1 MAILPTLSLNLG
13 SPEPERL
20 IAFYRD
26 TLGLTPAPE
35 MSPGAFALGA
45 LGSGS
50 LIVSGHSEV
59 TGPATDAVRYLIN
72 FVVDD
77 LDGEQARLERKGVEF
92 VRSKGEEPWGGRIST
107 FLDPDGNY
115 CQLIE
120 TPETR
125 SAG

>member
-1 MAILPTLSLNLG
+1 MAILPALSLNLG

-35 MSPGAFALGA
+35 MSPGAFALG
-45 LGSGS
+45 SGF
-50 LIVSGHSEV
+50 LIVSGHGEV
-59 TGPATDAVRYLIN
+59 TGPAIDAKRYLIN

-77 LDGEQARLERKGVEF
+77 LDAEQARLEAGGVEF

-120 TPETR
+120 TPETWA
-125 SAG
+125 AG

>member
-1 MAILPTLSLNLG
+1 MAILPGFSLNLG

-26 TLGLTPAPE
+26 TLGLIPAPE
-35 MSPGAFALGA
+35 VSPGAFAV
-45 LGSGS
+45 GSGF

-59 TGPATDAVRYLIN
+59 TGPATDAARCLIN

-77 LDGEQARLERKGVEF
+77 LDAEQARLETGGVEF

-120 TPETR
+120 TPEMR
-125 SAG
+125 AGG

>member
-1 MAILPTLSLNLG
+1 MAILPALSLNLG

-20 IAFYRD
+20 VAFYRD

-35 MSPGAFALGA
+35 MSPGAFALG
-45 LGSGS
+45 SGF
-50 LIVSGHSEV
+50 LIVSSHSEV
-59 TGPATDAVRYLIN
+59 AGPATDATRYLIN

-77 LDGEQARLERKGVEF
+77 LDAEQARLEAGGVEF

-125 SAG
+125 ASG

>member
-1 MAILPTLSLNLG
+1 MAILPALSLNVG

-35 MSPGAFALGA
+35 LSPGAFS
-45 LGSGS
+45 LGSGF

-59 TGPATDAVRYLIN
+59 TGPATDAARHLIN
-72 FVVDD
+72 FITDD
-77 LDGEQARLERKGVEF
+77 LDAEQARLEAGGVTF
-92 VRSKGEEPWGGRIST
+92 IRSKGEEFWGGRIST
-107 FLDPDGNY
+107 FPDPDGNY

-120 TPETR
+120 TPESR
-125 SAG
+125 ALRG

>member
-13 SPEPERL
+13 SAEPERL
-20 IAFYRD
+20 ITFYRD

-35 MSPGAFALGA
+35 MSPGAFALG
-45 LGSGS
+45 GGF
-50 LIVSGHSEV
+50 LIVSAHGEV
-59 TGPATDAVRYLIN
+59 TGPASDAVRYLIN

-77 LDGEQARLERKGVEF
+77 LDGEEARLEARGVEF
-92 VRSKGEEPWGGRIST
+92 VRSKGEEPWGGCIST

>member
-1 MAILPTLSLNLG
+1 MILPSLSLNLG
-13 SPEPERL
+13 SERPERL

-26 TLGLTPAPE
+26 VVGLRPAPDVG
-35 MSPGAFALGA
+35 PGAFALGQ
-45 LGSGS
+45 SY
-50 LIVSGHSEV
+50 LIVSGHDEV
-59 TGPATDAVRYLIN
+59 RGPAADAKRCLIN

-77 LDGEQARLERKGVEF
+77 LDAEQARLEAGGAAF

-107 FLDPDGNY
+107 FPDPDGNL

-125 SAG
+125 ALRPQ

>member
-1 MAILPTLSLNLG
+1 MAILPALSLNLG

-35 MSPGAFALGA
+35 MSPGAFALG
-45 LGSGS
+45 SGF

-59 TGPATDAVRYLIN
+59 TGPATDPVRYLIN
-72 FVVDD
+72 FVVTD
-77 LDGEQARLERKGVEF
+77 LDGEQARLETAGVEF

-120 TPETR
+120 TPEPR
-125 SAG
+125 ALGG

>member
-1 MAILPTLSLNLG
+1 MILPSLSLNLG
-13 SPEPERL
+13 SERPERL

-26 TLGLTPAPE
+26 VVGLTPAPE
-35 MSPGAFALGA
+35 MSPGAFALGQ
-45 LGSGS
+45 SY
-50 LIVSGHSEV
+50 LIVSAHDEV
-59 TGPATDAVRYLIN
+59 RGPATDAKRCLIN

-77 LDGEQARLERKGVEF
+77 LDAEHARLEAGGAAF

-107 FLDPDGNY
+107 FLDPDGNH

-125 SAG
+125 ALRQ

>member
-1 MAILPTLSLNLG
+1 MAILPGFSLNLG

-20 IAFYRD
+20 VAFYRD
-26 TLGLTPAPE
+26 ILGLTSAPE
-35 MSPGAFALGA
+35 MSPGAFS
-45 LGSGS
+45 LGSGF
-50 LIVSGHSEV
+50 LIISGHSEV

-77 LDGEQARLERKGVEF
+77 LDAEQARLEAAAVEF

-120 TPETR
+120 TPESR
-125 SAG
+125 SAGA

>member
-1 MAILPTLSLNLG
+1 MAILPALSLNLG
-13 SPEPERL
+13 SPGPERL

-35 MSPGAFALGA
+35 TSPGAFALG
-45 LGSGS
+45 SG
-50 LIVSGHSEV
+50 LFIVSGHSEV
-59 TGPATDAVRYLIN
+59 TGPATDAKRYLIN

-77 LDGEQARLERKGVEF
+77 LDAEQARLEAAGVEF
-92 VRSKGEEPWGGRIST
+92 ARSKGEEPWGGRIST

-125 SAG
+125 ALGS

>member
-1 MAILPTLSLNLG
+1 MAILPALSLNLG

-20 IAFYRD
+20 IAFYRN

-35 MSPGAFALGA
+35 MSPGAFALG
-45 LGSGS
+45 GGF
-50 LIVSGHSEV
+50 LIVSGHGEV
-59 TGPATDAVRYLIN
+59 TGPATDPKRYLIN

-77 LDGEQARLERKGVEF
+77 LDAEQARLAAKGVEF

-107 FLDPDGNY
+107 FIDPDGNY

-125 SAG
+125 ALGG

>member
-1 MAILPTLSLNLG
+1 MAILPALSLNLG
-13 SPEPERL
+13 SPEPERS

-26 TLGLTPAPE
+26 TLGLSPAPE
-35 MSPGAFALGA
+35 MSPGAFS
-45 LGSGS
+45 LGSGF

-59 TGPATDAVRYLIN
+59 TGPATDPARYLIN
-72 FVVDD
+72 FVVTD
-77 LDGEQARLERKGVEF
+77 LDAEQARLETAGVEF

-120 TPETR
+120 TLETQ
-125 SAG
+125 ALGG

>member
-20 IAFYRD
+20 IAFYRH

-35 MSPGAFALGA
+35 MSPGAFALGT
-45 LGSGS
+45 GF
-50 LIVSGHSEV
+50 LIVSGHGEV
-59 TGPATDAVRYLIN
+59 TGPASDPVRYLIN

-77 LDGEQARLERKGVEF
+77 LDAEQARLEAGGVTF
-92 VRSKGEEPWGGRIST
+92 IRSKGAEPWGGRIST

-120 TPETR
+120 AP
-125 SAG
+125 S